1 MARRFPIIF
10 STFILL
16 STATEAHTGA
26 GSTQGYMSGFAHLFS
41 GPDHILAMVA
51 VGLYSAFLGGRAM
64 YVVPVAFV
72 SMMAV
77 GGIVGISGVTLPLV
91 EMGIGL
97 SVLLL
102 GAAVALRIELPTLA
116 AMALVGFFAIFHGH
130 AHGSEMPV
138 NVSGLGYAVGFVLA
152 TALLHI
158 IGIVLG
164 LSTTLVPAR
173 YSKSITQ
180 VGGAAIAIAGVGLL
194 LDMI

>member
-1 MARRFPIIF
+1 M
-10 STFILL
+10 
-16 STATEAHTGA
+16 
-26 GSTQGYMSGFAHLFS
+26 GSTQGYMSGFAHPFS

-51 VGLYSAFLGGRAM
+51 VGLYAAFLGGRAM

-116 AMALVGFFAIFHGH
+116 AMALVGFLR
-130 AHGSEMPV
+130 SSTV
-138 NVSGLGYAVGFVLA
+138 TR
-152 TALLHI
+152 TALRCP
-158 IGIVLG
+158 
-164 LSTTLVPAR
+164 SMCRA
-173 YSKSITQ
+173 
-180 VGGAAIAIAGVGLL
+180 
-194 LDMI
+194 

>member
-1 MARRFPIIF
+1 
-10 STFILL
+10 
-16 STATEAHTGA
+16 
-26 GSTQGYMSGFAHLFS
+26 MSGFAHPFS

-51 VGLYSAFLGGRAM
+51 VGLYAAFLGGRAM

>member
-1 MARRFPIIF
+1 
-10 STFILL
+10 
-16 STATEAHTGA
+16 
-26 GSTQGYMSGFAHLFS
+26 
-41 GPDHILAMVA
+41 
-51 VGLYSAFLGGRAM
+51 
-64 YVVPVAFV
+64 
-72 SMMAV
+72 
-77 GGIVGISGVTLPLV
+77 
-91 EMGIGL
+91 
-97 SVLLL
+97 
-102 GAAVALRIELPTLA
+102 
-116 AMALVGFFAIFHGH
+116 
-130 AHGSEMPV
+130 MPV

>member
-16 STATEAHTGA
+16 STAPEAHTGV
-26 GSTQGYMSGFAHLFS
+26 GSTQGYMSGFAHPFS

-51 VGLYSAFLGGRAM
+51 VGLYAAFLGGRAM

-138 NVSGLGYAVGFVLA
+138 NVSGLGYAVGFVDC
-152 TALLHI
+152 AL
-158 IGIVLG
+158 GQSG
-164 LSTTLVPAR
+164 
-173 YSKSITQ
+173 
-180 VGGAAIAIAGVGLL
+180 
-194 LDMI
+194 